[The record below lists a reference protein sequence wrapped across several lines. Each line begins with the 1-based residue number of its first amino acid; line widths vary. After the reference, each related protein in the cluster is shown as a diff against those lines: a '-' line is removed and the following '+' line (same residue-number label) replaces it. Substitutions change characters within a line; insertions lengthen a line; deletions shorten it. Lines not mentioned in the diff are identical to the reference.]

1 MIRFETLIE
10 RHHDELFRY
19 LWQLLRGTRLDAAD
33 FTQETWL
40 RAWKAYDRL
49 RPNSNARAWLYRIA
63 TNCALGALGRS
74 RREVLLDED
83 VELPANALLPEERC
97 EREAL
102 MALVVAHIELL
113 PPRQR
118 AAVLLRY
125 GRELRYEEIAVSMGC
140 SQESARANV
149 SLGIRRLRHEL
160 EEI

>member
-19 LWQLLRGTRLDAAD
+19 LWHMLRGTRLDAAD

-49 RPNSNARAWLYRIA
+49 RPNSNARSWLYRIA
-63 TNCALGALGRS
+63 TNCALSALQRS
-74 RREVLLDED
+74 RREVLLGED
-83 VELPANALLPEERC
+83 VELPSEASLPEENC
-97 EREAL
+97 ERGQL
-102 MALVVAHIELL
+102 LALVVAHIEHL

-125 GRELRYEEIAVSMGC
+125 GRELRYEEIGGILGC
-140 SQESARANV
+140 SQESARAHV
-149 SLGIRRLRHEL
+149 SLGIRRLRREL
-160 EEI
+160 EEV

>member
-19 LWQLLRGTRLDAAD
+19 LWHMLRGTRLDAAD

-63 TNCALGALGRS
+63 TNCALNALERS

-83 VELPANALLPEERC
+83 VELPSNALLPEECC

-102 MALVVAHIELL
+102 MALVVAQIEHL

-125 GRELRYEEIAVSMGC
+125 GRELRYEEIAGSLGC
-140 SQESARANV
+140 SQESARAHV
-149 SLGIRRLRHEL
+149 SLGIRRLRREL
-160 EEI
+160 EEA